1 MVKTADAEKEK
12 RLTATQAIRK
22 YCVST
27 CGGTYKRVRDCAD
40 TKCPLHSRRL
50 GHEPNRKKRPRID
63 FKRDNRGKYVSKI
76 KSPQLTAVNGFKDV
90 SGGII
95 SISDAIIVSKK
106 RWEEL
111 QKKNEK
117 EEEKG

>member
-1 MVKTADAEKEK
+1 MTSAEKEK
-12 RLTATQAIRK
+12 RLTATKAIRK
-22 YCVST
+22 YCVDR
-27 CGGTYKRVRDCAD
+27 CGGTYKKVRDCSD
-40 TKCPLHSRRL
+40 IDCSLHSRRL

-76 KSPQLTAVNGFKDV
+76 KSHQLTAVNGFKDV

-106 RWEEL
+106 EWDEIQEKL
-111 QKKNEK
+111 K
-117 EEEKG
+117 EEK